1 MRFIWAEAKN
11 KLNCRK
17 HRLSFET
24 ALLIFDDPFAVSMLE
39 RIVAGE
45 ERWQTIGRAHEMT
58 ILLVAHTVHD
68 EEGTEVIRLIS
79 VKKATAR
86 ERAVYE
92 EKAKQ

>member
-1 MRFIWAEAKN
+1 MRFVWDEAKN
-11 KLNCRK
+11 KLNRRK

-24 ALLIFDDPFAVSMLE
+24 ALLIFDDPFAISMLE
-39 RIVAGE
+39 RIVDEE

-68 EEGTEVIRLIS
+68 EDGTELIRLIS
-79 VKKATAR
+79 ARKATAR